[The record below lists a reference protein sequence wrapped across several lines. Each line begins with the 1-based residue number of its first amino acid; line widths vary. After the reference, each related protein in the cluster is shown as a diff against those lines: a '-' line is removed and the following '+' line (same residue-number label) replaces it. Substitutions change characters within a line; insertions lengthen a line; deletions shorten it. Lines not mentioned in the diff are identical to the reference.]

1 MLNNQLA
8 VSICWRAGPFV
19 ARPAGLPHHSATLT
33 APHLQEVVQRNPQGR
48 AAGPPAA
55 RRRQARHH
63 KRGRSAALPRRR
75 ALAPR
80 APPALAPRA
89 LVAAHARDATLGG
102 GAPAHR
108 LRLHMHLCAC
118 LHVCARAATGA
129 LSRRCSSP
137 RPPPTLR
144 RPCSPPPPPLPYKV
158 DTSRPSLR
166 TNWTRLVP
174 LRRPCSQ
181 EICAQPDSPLARLR
195 GSAAPIVRSGT
206 ASHPASP
213 LASSS
218 GRAVPPARAP
228 ARAASPRRSLQP
240 LDGT

>member
-1 MLNNQLA
+1 MLHNQLV
-8 VSICWRAGPFV
+8 VSIFWRAGPFV

-48 AAGPPAA
+48 AARPPAA
-55 RRRQARHH
+55 RRRQAHQ
-63 KRGRSAALPRRR
+63 RGRSAALPRRR

-108 LRLHMHLCAC
+108 LRLRMHLCAC

-144 RPCSPPPPPLPYKV
+144 RPCA
-158 DTSRPSLR
+158 
-166 TNWTRLVP
+166 
-174 LRRPCSQ
+174 Q
-181 EICAQPDSPLARLR
+181 EISAQPDSPLARLR

-213 LASSS
+213 LAPSSD
-218 GRAVPPARAP
+218 RAVPPARAP
-228 ARAASPRRSLQP
+228 ARADSPRRSLQP
-240 LDGT
+240 LDRT